1 MFIRCILLSLLV
13 VLVCAA
19 CKTPTETTPPA
30 ASKIPVPR
38 QVASDDYIDLTGGLK
53 YHDFKVGMGD
63 PAKDSDIVSVH
74 YHGWLTDS
82 TLFDSSYL
90 REEPFIFRLGTGRV
104 IAGWDLGIKGMQV
117 GGERQ
122 LVIPPELAYGGQSR
136 GSIPANSTLIF
147 EVILIS
153 ID

>member
-1 MFIRCILLSLLV
+1 MFIRCLSLSLLV
-13 VLVCAA
+13 VLFCAT
-19 CKTPTETTPPA
+19 CKTPTETAPPP

-38 QVASDDYIDLTGGLK
+38 EVASDDYIDLTGGLK
-53 YHDFKVGMGD
+53 YHDFKVGTGD
-63 PAKDSDIVSVH
+63 PAKDRDIVSVH

-90 REEPFIFRLGTGRV
+90 REEPFVFRLGLGSV
-104 IAGWDLGIKGMQV
+104 IAGWELGIKGMQV

-122 LVIPPELAYGGQSR
+122 LVIPPELAYGAQSR
-136 GSIPANSTLIF
+136 GPIPANATLIF
-147 EVILIS
+147 EVSLVS